1 MREEIIHGAMSKV
14 LQKKNIDIVTWYTE
28 LGKSLTDAQRKAL
41 NDNYVID
48 QNNEKLRINVFKSDN
63 KKCERCWHLN
73 ETVGTIN
80 DAPTICQRCHDNV
93 HGDGECRIYA

>member
-1 MREEIIHGAMSKV
+1 MGE
-14 LQKKNIDIVTWYTE
+14 D
-28 LGKSLTDAQRKAL
+28 D
-41 NDNYVID
+41 DNYVLD
-48 QNNEKLRINVFKSDN
+48 RNNEKLRINVLKSGN

-93 HGDGECRIYA
+93 HGDGECRIFG

>member
-1 MREEIIHGAMSKV
+1 LTCDSQLYEKLEPLKHELKFIF
-14 LQKKNIDIVTWYTE
+14 IVSEFYLI
-28 LGKSLTDAQRKAL
+28 LGKDE
-41 NDNYVID
+41 DNYEINR
-48 QNNEKLRINVFKSDN
+48 NNEKLSINVLKSSN
-63 KKCERCWHLN
+63 IKCVRCWHLN